1 MEAQGGK
8 APLEMPPSSRIR
20 KNPEGRGTTASKRIK
35 ARVRA
40 STLPD
45 SGGARGNSR
54 PYRDCYLLQ
63 CMSPQLK
70 RSSTARMQRLV
81 RSWRKLTLHRSQ
93 GCDGPQALLDL

>member
-8 APLEMPPSSRIR
+8 APLEMPAFQPYQEKPGGSR
-20 KNPEGRGTTASKRIK
+20 NDGIK

-63 CMSPQLK
+63 CMSPQLA